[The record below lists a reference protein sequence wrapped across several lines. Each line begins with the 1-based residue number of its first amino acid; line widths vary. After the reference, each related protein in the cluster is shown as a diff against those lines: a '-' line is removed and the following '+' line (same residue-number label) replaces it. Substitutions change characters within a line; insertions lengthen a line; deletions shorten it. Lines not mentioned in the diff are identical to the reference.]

1 MSNVQL
7 SLFDGAP
14 EDIDQT
20 IFATRGTELEEVT
33 RMAQKLTDDA
43 KRYEGQGKLGRG
55 WSVEISDTSRYRR
68 IHLCGWSSHML

>member
-20 IFATRGTELEEVT
+20 IFGTRGTELGEVT
-33 RMAQKLTDDA
+33 IMAQKLTDGA
-43 KRYEGQGKLGRG
+43 KR
-55 WSVEISDTSRYRR
+55 
-68 IHLCGWSSHML
+68 